1 MEKQKAENGYVRSEK
16 GELGMKKKSLEH
28 LLQWSLILMLICL
41 PNEPF
46 LIAFAETGESELVQT
61 LEESSLLEEID
72 TRSLLP
78 QATFEFK
85 QPRFSGTLG
94 NPLLLELVSDLAVEE
109 VVLELPPELEVL
121 TEEQPSEKTVIKK
134 DTNHWQI
141 KTSQRQQS
149 FAVPIIAKQTGCFV
163 VTSGGAE
170 ALVEIKAANDSKE
183 DTQEDTQKEVVETGT
198 LASQGTDT
206 GVSEQSGSSIESPQD
221 FLEEAAS
228 DARSSSFDGSVVE
241 VASMAEFMSAL
252 QNPTV
257 SIISLQADLT
267 QSANNVMDI
276 NRSIMIQGNGH
287 TLTFNNNNAYF
298 RLTTV
303 NEETTFRLENL
314 SYHKTGNTALIQTTN
329 ILSRDWVVEVA
340 NVEEVATNRSPFIL
354 AREAKVHFTGGINRF
369 EAMTMDSDTLFNLKE
384 VEASNQAQVIINK
397 PNMWIFYTAPDIS
410 DPRLLIDEGAQVTIV
425 TQQGAANTIDL
436 RGDNGKVILDHNAQ
450 LDIQS
455 PGAATNAT
463 NEANNALILSGKNPT
478 FIAAENAVFSINV
491 TERKRGLALTGDQPE
506 LSIQSRA
513 DVSIKTVNANAILL
527 NGGTPSMTITG
538 DRTFLRVTNEFAAEA
553 NAIDIRGDNGAFSIS
568 EEGSL
573 FIQSQGAT
581 IEASNN
587 QNNAIMMSGAN
598 PKMIVS
604 EAAFVQIEA
613 TQRRRGLFL
622 TGDNPHLVIQSG
634 SKANLTAGNANALRV
649 DGKNADVTITGQDTH
664 VSISSK
670 ITAAEGAAS
679 FVLTT
684 PANASESGVL
694 MVSDSAVLEVDS
706 IDSSAINVTSLGFTF
721 EVQSNGKLIT
731 SSQYANGD
739 HATIRFLYYGLVTFH
754 VTDGG
759 TVNVFKTGGSA
770 PLIRIPSGGN
780 SFEISDGGIVDLYN
794 PGTGTPSDG
803 NVAGGNQGIFY
814 ARGIYENGSEN
825 NFSIVGVNSK
835 FMCVAKSGPGIDMHT
850 YFNSTIYVEQGYFQV
865 EGHTSTPNG
874 GVFRSGNLSVILND
888 PVFFDF
894 RNERFD
900 GGNIFSVSNLST
912 LTATNS
918 DLAVW
923 RNGSNLSGD
932 PDLNFPTLDFA
943 FSGTDFG
950 TLGVTNQ
957 PDILNLETF
966 GDKGLTNYSRVSS
979 NNARW
984 AIADALRVPTNA
996 DKKIHGRVSI
1006 PVGFDG
1012 TRPAWDNE
1020 AKVTVE
1026 IETTAG
1032 HKERVTASTVGHTEE
1047 NPGIS
1052 IYGEE
1057 AQGGVFEISLAAP
1070 LEAGT
1075 TVRIVA
1081 VELTSGELTEGAL
1094 NLILVGP
1101 VEVFPIIP
1109 PTPAVV
1115 SSLTLLEE
1123 STELHGY
1130 TEDRE
1135 VQISATHNGVWFNTE
1150 MADIDE
1156 NGRFIIDLSS
1166 RQLKDGDEI
1175 QVFLKDSVGSAKA
1188 AGVQHP
1194 PVTNDQTGNQNP
1206 PSELSFRD
1214 AVFPAATTIKI
1225 VKSGPFPPVDPLEPE
1240 MEVEPDN
1247 PPLLPDNQG
1256 MISLDFVSQF
1266 QFGQV
1271 PIRSTKGTY
1280 YALPQQISQEGTS
1293 DTADRPNYVQITD
1306 QRKLLAET
1314 SWRLAATFDSQGFR
1328 NEDND
1333 HLIGAQIN
1341 LHNQYLA
1348 TASTNADANM
1358 PELAVADDGT
1368 ITLLPGEAQLLL
1380 TGGSR
1385 STGTWIYRFGDQ
1397 ETAATS
1403 VELEVPAGA
1412 NPKTGRY
1419 RATIEWSLSSVPE

>member
-1 MEKQKAENGYVRSEK
+1 
-16 GELGMKKKSLEH
+16 MKKKSLEH

-149 FAVPIIAKQTGCFV
+149 FAVPIIAKQTGRFV

-170 ALVEIKAANDSKE
+170 ALVEIKAANDS
-183 DTQEDTQKEVVETGT
+183 
-198 LASQGTDT
+198 
-206 GVSEQSGSSIESPQD
+206 
-221 FLEEAAS
+221 
-228 DARSSSFDGSVVE
+228 
-241 VASMAEFMSAL
+241 
-252 QNPTV
+252 
-257 SIISLQADLT
+257 
-267 QSANNVMDI
+267 
-276 NRSIMIQGNGH
+276 
-287 TLTFNNNNAYF
+287 
-298 RLTTV
+298 
-303 NEETTFRLENL
+303 
-314 SYHKTGNTALIQTTN
+314 
-329 ILSRDWVVEVA
+329 
-340 NVEEVATNRSPFIL
+340 
-354 AREAKVHFTGGINRF
+354 
-369 EAMTMDSDTLFNLKE
+369 
-384 VEASNQAQVIINK
+384 
-397 PNMWIFYTAPDIS
+397 
-410 DPRLLIDEGAQVTIV
+410 
-425 TQQGAANTIDL
+425 
-436 RGDNGKVILDHNAQ
+436 
-450 LDIQS
+450 
-455 PGAATNAT
+455 
-463 NEANNALILSGKNPT
+463 
-478 FIAAENAVFSINV
+478 
-491 TERKRGLALTGDQPE
+491 
-506 LSIQSRA
+506 
-513 DVSIKTVNANAILL
+513 
-527 NGGTPSMTITG
+527 
-538 DRTFLRVTNEFAAEA
+538 
-553 NAIDIRGDNGAFSIS
+553 
-568 EEGSL
+568 
-573 FIQSQGAT
+573 
-581 IEASNN
+581 
-587 QNNAIMMSGAN
+587 
-598 PKMIVS
+598 
-604 EAAFVQIEA
+604 
-613 TQRRRGLFL
+613 
-622 TGDNPHLVIQSG
+622 
-634 SKANLTAGNANALRV
+634 
-649 DGKNADVTITGQDTH
+649 
-664 VSISSK
+664 
-670 ITAAEGAAS
+670 
-679 FVLTT
+679 
-684 PANASESGVL
+684 
-694 MVSDSAVLEVDS
+694 
-706 IDSSAINVTSLGFTF
+706 
-721 EVQSNGKLIT
+721 
-731 SSQYANGD
+731 
-739 HATIRFLYYGLVTFH
+739 
-754 VTDGG
+754 
-759 TVNVFKTGGSA
+759 
-770 PLIRIPSGGN
+770 
-780 SFEISDGGIVDLYN
+780 
-794 PGTGTPSDG
+794 
-803 NVAGGNQGIFY
+803 
-814 ARGIYENGSEN
+814 
-825 NFSIVGVNSK
+825 
-835 FMCVAKSGPGIDMHT
+835 
-850 YFNSTIYVEQGYFQV
+850 
-865 EGHTSTPNG
+865 
-874 GVFRSGNLSVILND
+874 
-888 PVFFDF
+888 
-894 RNERFD
+894 
-900 GGNIFSVSNLST
+900 NLST

-923 RNGSNLSGD
+923 KNGSNLSGD

-984 AIADALRVPTNA
+984 AIADVLRVPTNA

-1026 IETTAG
+1026 IETAAG

-1214 AVFPAATTIKI
+1214 AVFPAATTVKI

-1314 SWRLAATFDSQGFR
+1314 SWRLSATFDSQGFR

-1368 ITLLPGEAQLLL
+1368 ITLLPGEGQLLL